1 MANYWIKL
9 KHDVLTDPKMGMLN
23 DRVWR
28 LAIELF
34 LLAGVTNKDGQLPSA
49 ADISWILRKDYATF
63 LEDLKVLED
72 VGIIRYENSAP
83 FVTNFA
89 KHQARMP
96 DAERKRKD
104 REAAR
109 KEKEAGTDLST
120 DCPQNGQLV
129 DTDKEEEREEETDKE
144 TDGEQKR
151 TAYPLKVEGVWSAYA
166 ENFGSLNGNQDEL
179 RRMVN
184 TFDADNVLDAM
195 TYCIERNKKS
205 IAYLKSV
212 LVGRRRDGKI

>member
-83 FVTNFA
+83 FVINFA
-89 KHQARMP
+89 KHQAKMP

-120 DCPQNGQLV
+120 DCPQNGQMV

-151 TAYPLKVEGVWSAYA
+151 NRKRTDA
-166 ENFGSLNGNQDEL
+166 ENFLFFPS
-179 RRMVN
+179 
-184 TFDADNVLDAM
+184 A
-195 TYCIERNKKS
+195 
-205 IAYLKSV
+205 
-212 LVGRRRDGKI
+212 GKIGHKIKITLHNDRLHIIRYKS